1 MSNLSIRKI
10 EYLVEKYIIVQSSIE
25 DLMDSC
31 EILILNHE
39 IKRLLPFVAYN
50 ESNTLIQELM
60 KSFYRKLPQ
69 QDNISEDKEPENTI
83 KDNLQSAIKVE
94 ILPEPQQQFI
104 TSVTKFRKASQK
116 SSMKSSINSFRKSSL
131 NKQER
136 QQQTQQG
143 SLHIT
148 FSPIPLQI
156 EQEEDDEDRFY
167 RGVYEMKKK
176 QQEQIRFNKHVS
188 EQQKV
193 QIQQQLLDLKR
204 KCKNGVFTFD
214 NDGSIILTKQKAFS
228 NELQVHPETKICALN
243 LKNQGQKLNLQT
255 QITNIVNSSIQRK
268 QRLAKIVNNVKS
280 DIRMETEPVRISTS
294 FKTLN
299 NQDFKSKSILKQLL
313 NDQSLKLTK
322 KEFQQLAGLENNIG
336 DVLQQ
341 KLLRMTQ
348 IQLKRAQ
355 YIQQQHSRSIT
366 PLINEEHKEIEKP
379 IIKKNTQQGK
389 IKLNDL
395 RLADSISN
403 DTPEIYFKNISESQ
417 ESKNNQNIKLM
428 KQDLPFLQMN
438 YKQSKYAILKE
449 KKHQKINQSVK
460 LRSYT
465 THD

>member
-10 EYLVEKYIIVQSSIE
+10 EHLVEKYIIVQSSIE
-25 DLMDSC
+25 DLLDNCGM
-31 EILILNHE
+31 LILDHN
-39 IKRLLPFVAYN
+39 IKRLLPLVAYN

-60 KSFYRKLPQ
+60 KSFFRKLPL
-69 QDNISEDKEPENTI
+69 QDDISEDLEPANTI

-116 SSMKSSINSFRKSSL
+116 SSMKSSVTSFRKSSL

-136 QQQTQQG
+136 QQTQQG

-148 FSPIPLQI
+148 FSPIPLQMD
-156 EQEEDDEDRFY
+156 QEEDDEDRFY

-176 QQEQIRFNKHVS
+176 QQEQIRYNKHVS

-214 NDGSIILTKQKAFS
+214 NDGSIILTKQKAAS
-228 NELQVHPETKICALN
+228 NELKVHPETKIHALN

-255 QITNIVNSSIQRK
+255 QVTNIVNSSIQRK
-268 QRLAKIVNNVKS
+268 QRLAKIINNVKS
-280 DIRMETEPVRISTS
+280 DIRMETEPVRVSTS

-299 NQDFKSKSILKQLL
+299 NQDLKSKSILKQLL

-322 KEFQQLAGLENNIG
+322 KEFSQLVGLESNIG

-348 IQLKRAQ
+348 IQLQRAQ

-366 PLINEEHKEIEKP
+366 PLIQEEHKEIDKP
-379 IIKKNTQQGK
+379 FIQQNPHQGK
-389 IKLNDL
+389 IKLNDI
-395 RLADSISN
+395 RLADSMSN
-403 DTPEIYFKNISESQ
+403 DTPEIYFRNISESQ
-417 ESKNNQNIKLM
+417 ETKKNQTIKLL

-465 THD
+465 THE

>member
-10 EYLVEKYIIVQSSIE
+10 EHLVEKYIIVQSSLE
-25 DLMDSC
+25 DLLDNCGM
-31 EILILNHE
+31 LIHDHN
-39 IKRLLPFVAYN
+39 IKRLLPLVAYN

-60 KSFYRKLPQ
+60 KSFFRKLPL
-69 QDNISEDKEPENTI
+69 QDYISEDQEPANTF

-116 SSMKSSINSFRKSSL
+116 SSMKSSVTSFRKSSL
-131 NKQER
+131 NKQDR
-136 QQQTQQG
+136 QQTQQG

-156 EQEEDDEDRFY
+156 DQEEDDDDRFY

-193 QIQQQLLDLKR
+193 QIQQQLMDLKR

-214 NDGSIILTKQKAFS
+214 NDGSIILTKQKAVS
-228 NELQVHPETKICALN
+228 NELKVHPETKIHALN

-268 QRLAKIVNNVKS
+268 QRLAKITNNVKS
-280 DIRMETEPVRISTS
+280 DIRMETEPVRVSTS

-299 NQDFKSKSILKQLL
+299 NQDLKSKSILKQLL

-322 KEFQQLAGLENNIG
+322 KEFSQLVGLESNIG

-348 IQLKRAQ
+348 LQLQRAQ

-366 PLINEEHKEIEKP
+366 PLIQEEYKEIEKP
-379 IIKKNTQQGK
+379 IVQHNPQYGK
-389 IKLNDL
+389 IKLNDV
-395 RLADSISN
+395 RLADSMSN
-403 DTPEIYFKNISESQ
+403 DTPEIYFRNICENQETKKNQ
-417 ESKNNQNIKLM
+417 TIKLL

-465 THD
+465 THE